1 MTLSAA
7 PARRPPSPTARHPG
21 LRLTLI
27 LGALSAFGPLS
38 MDMYLPGL
46 PSLTRDLGAS
56 ASTGQLTLTGCMLG
70 LAGGQ
75 LLAGPLSDSLGRRR
89 PLLVGLVGYIAASLA
104 CAAAPSIGILIVL
117 RFIQGTLGG
126 AGVVIAR
133 AVVRDLFRGAA
144 AARVFALLMVVT
156 GVAPVFAPL
165 VGGQL
170 LAITSWRGI
179 FILLAA
185 IGVPLLV
192 ATVVWL
198 PETLPPGAPARRRAR
213 HDPAHV
219 PAAAVATGSFM
230 PPAVAFSLAFAAMFA
245 YIAGASFVLEDVFGV
260 SPQVFSVVFAVNSA
274 GLIAASQIG
283 GRIVGRVGAP
293 ALLRV
298 GRVRRRAGLDRR
310 SGGHDRSRRP
320 RAAADRA
327 VRDPLAR
334 TASCSRTAPPRRS
347 ADQEGALGSAS
358 ALLGMGQFGIGAL
371 IAPLVGVG
379 GAHDAL
385 PMAIVIGVCGVSS
398 LAVNLV
404 FAGPGRGEAARPWA
418 GRPGETD
425 ISVGDLMSAGRR
437 QRTSTAPPAGSR
449 RGERDQ

>member
-1 MTLSAA
+1 M
-7 PARRPPSPTARHPG
+7 
-21 LRLTLI
+21 TLI

-89 PLLVGLVGYIAASLA
+89 PLLAGLVGYIAASLA
-104 CAAAPSIGILIVL
+104 CAAAPSIGSLIVL
-117 RFIQGTLGG
+117 RFIQGALGG

-144 AARVFALLMVVT
+144 AARVFALLMLVT

-179 FILLAA
+179 FVVLAA

-192 ATVVWL
+192 GTVLWL
-198 PETLPPGAPARRRAR
+198 PETLPAERRHGGGLGTTLHTFRR
-213 HDPAHV
+213 LLSDR
-219 PAAAVATGSFM
+219 SFM

-283 GRIVGRVGAP
+283 GRIVGRVGAA
-293 ALLRV
+293 ALLRFGVTGVALGSV
-298 GRVRRRAGLDRR
+298 GVLVVTLAHAGLAPLLIGLFVIV
-310 SGGHDRSRRP
+310 SSCGVVFPNGT
-320 RAAADRA
+320 AAA
-327 VRDPLAR
+327 LAE
-334 TASCSRTAPPRRS
+334 
-347 ADQEGALGSAS
+347 QEGALGSAS
-358 ALLGMGQFGIGAL
+358 ALLGTGQFGIGAL
-371 IAPLVGVG
+371 IAPIVGVA

-404 FAGPGRGEAARPWA
+404 FGPAPRPASADSAPASNVPGGTHSHRAPSGRNP
-418 GRPGETD
+418 
-425 ISVGDLMSAGRR
+425 
-437 QRTSTAPPAGSR
+437 
-449 RGERDQ
+449 

>member
-1 MTLSAA
+1 VTLSAA
-7 PARRPPSPTARHPG
+7 TAPAVQSTGDRPG

-75 LLAGPLSDSLGRRR
+75 LLTGPLSDSLGRRR
-89 PLLVGLVGYIAASLA
+89 PLLAGLVGYIAASLA
-104 CAAAPSIGILIVL
+104 CAAAPSIGILIAL
-117 RFIQGTLGG
+117 RFIQGALGG

-133 AVVRDLFRGAA
+133 AVVRDLFSGAA
-144 AARVFALLMVVT
+144 AARVFALLMLVT

-179 FILLAA
+179 FIVLAA

-192 ATVVWL
+192 GTVAWL
-198 PETLPPGAPARRRAR
+198 PETLAPERRHGGGLGTTLHTFRR
-213 HDPAHV
+213 LLSDR
-219 PAAAVATGSFM
+219 SFM

-260 SPQVFSVVFAVNSA
+260 SPQVFSVVFAVNSV

-293 ALLRV
+293 ALLRFGV
-298 GRVRRRAGLDRR
+298 FGVALGSIGVLVVTVAHAGL
-310 SGGHDRSRRP
+310 
-320 RAAADRA
+320 A
-327 VRDPLAR
+327 PLLIGLFVILSSNGIVFPNG
-334 TASCSRTAPPRRS
+334 TASAL
-347 ADQEGALGSAS
+347 ANQEGALGSAS

-371 IAPLVGVG
+371 IAPIVGVG
-379 GAHDAL
+379 GSHDAL

-398 LAVNLV
+398 LVVNLV
-404 FAGPGRGEAARPWA
+404 LGP
-418 GRPGETD
+418 RPGPRA
-425 ISVGDLMSAGRR
+425 VARADL
-437 QRTSTAPPAGSR
+437 
-449 RGERDQ
+449 